1 MKILNLTFERH
12 TVSIILNDNNFVTC
26 WTTQLEKCL
35 DNSLYAYE
43 VTLNG
48 FNQGSEFKNLRKTLQ
63 DLNKFK
69 QGTVPASFTNKFEF
83 TMQELSDLH
92 FIYESIATDETYLEV
107 KKLVD
112 QFNDNIHHAEE
123 VAIKNQSASPRL
135 RFRIVDPITGVPN
148 VEKLPLEYD
157 DYKLYDPYIR
167 PYTVY
172 LNYNA
177 LGEDFLKTY
186 KSGRTPDTAVV
197 LEKFSPSFFF
207 TLQADYIDKQHTEIE
222 NCKKWLNDSNIDINK
237 SKNAI
242 GHIPLGT
249 VHKVYAED
257 FLKIILQRKLTKVE
271 LIDVERN

>member
-12 TVSIILNDNNFVTC
+12 TVSIILNDNNFVTR

-35 DNSLYAYE
+35 DNDLYAYE

-48 FNQGSEFKNLRKTLQ
+48 FNQGNEFKNLRKTLQ

-69 QGTVPASFTNKFEF
+69 EGTVPASFTRKFEF

-92 FIYESIATDETYLEV
+92 FIYESIATNEIYLDA

-123 VAIKNQSASPRL
+123 VALKNQSAAPRL
-135 RFRIVDPITGVPN
+135 RFRVVDPLTRVPN
-148 VEKLPLEYD
+148 VEKLPFEYN
-157 DYKLYDPYIR
+157 DYKLYDPYIQ

-186 KSGRTPDTAVV
+186 KSSRSPDTAVV
-197 LEKFSPSFFF
+197 LEKYSPSFFF
-207 TLQADYIDKQHTEIE
+207 TLQADYIENQYREITKCKEWMKE
-222 NCKKWLNDSNIDINK
+222 NNIDISNP
-237 SKNAI
+237 KNNI
-242 GHIPLGT
+242 GHIPLGRL
-249 VHKVYAED
+249 HKVYSED
-257 FLKIILQRKLTKVE
+257 FLKVILQRKLKKVE
-271 LIDVERN
+271 IINA